1 MKQTLRRELTNI
13 VFTVLIVASAVVI
26 YLLSRAENGGHA
38 TADSPEATVFQSTQ
52 TESMAVE
59 PDETPKPAS
68 AAEAKASTRG
78 VPEAV
83 FQTHLATSDSFSA
96 EQKGRKRQYAI
107 TYGES
112 DEIAAMLKYQLENGC
127 IASLELTFEL
137 PYQPDSK
144 SKSDI
149 DARLRELAEEKTR
162 ALSNAVGVILG
173 DLLPA
178 ADAKD
183 ELQDSFVR
191 YWAEQ
196 MMLLKKSG
204 DDFRDTQGGYRFLAF
219 RREGEVFSELVCV
232 LYLS

>member
-13 VFTVLIVASAVVI
+13 VFIVLIVASAVVI
-26 YLLSRAENGGHA
+26 YFLSRAENAGQAA
-38 TADSPEATVFQSTQ
+38 TATPEATAAQVAQAETTQ
-52 TESMAVE
+52 EEQENSPE
-59 PDETPKPAS
+59 PTGK
-68 AAEAKASTRG
+68 AEAKASSRG

-83 FQTHLATSDSFSA
+83 FQTHLATSSAFSA
-96 EQKGRKRQYAI
+96 TQKGNKKQYELIYGSKDTI
-107 TYGES
+107 TS
-112 DEIAAMLKYQLENGC
+112 NMTYQLENGC
-127 IASLELTFEL
+127 IASLEFTFQL

-144 SKSDI
+144 SKSEI
-149 DARLRELAEEKTR
+149 DAQLREIAEKKTLALTD
-162 ALSNAVGVILG
+162 AVGVLLG

-196 MMLLKKSG
+196 VMLLKKSG
-204 DDFRDTQGGYRFLAF
+204 DDFKDTQGSYRFLAY
-219 RREGEVFSELVCV
+219 RRDGDVFPELVCV

>member
-13 VFTVLIVASAVVI
+13 VFIVLIVASAVVI
-26 YLLSRAENGGHA
+26 YLLSRAETGGQETTSAPDA
-38 TADSPEATVFQSTQ
+38 TSFQNTQ
-52 TESMAVE
+52 TE
-59 PDETPKPAS
+59 PRQTDLGGTPAPTS
-68 AAEAKASTRG
+68 TAEAASSSRG

-83 FQTHLATSDSFSA
+83 FQTHLATSKLFSA
-96 EQKGRKRQYAI
+96 KQKGKKKQYEI
-107 TYGES
+107 TYGEKETINAS
-112 DEIAAMLKYQLENGC
+112 MSYQLENGC
-127 IASLELTFEL
+127 IASLEFTFAL

-144 SKSDI
+144 SKTKI
-149 DARLRELAEEKTR
+149 DARLREIAEEKSRVLTD
-162 ALSNAVGVILG
+162 AVGDLLG

-196 MMLLKKSG
+196 VMLLKKAG
-204 DDFRDTQGGYRFLAF
+204 DDFKDTQGGYRFLAYQ
-219 RREGEVFSELVCV
+219 REGDVFPELVCV